1 MARAGDRGARWLAM
15 GCAMYRQSLRL
26 YPQPFYRQYADDLDA
41 DFEDATR
48 DALAEGGIGGL
59 LRAWRRAWSDLPISL
74 AREWCRT
81 PWPIVA
87 ILASLVA
94 GFVLLSSV
102 VRAYVPLQRYRA
114 RVASGVPPP
123 PDSPELLYLMLLM
136 VLIPVGS
143 ILVVSAVALMTMR
156 RRRGER
162 PRQPLRGS
170 DRRV

>member
-1 MARAGDRGARWLAM
+1 M
-15 GCAMYRQSLRL
+15 LRL
-26 YPQPFYRQYADDLDA
+26 YPQPFYGQYADDLEA
-41 DFEDATR
+41 DFEDASR
-48 DALAEGGIGGL
+48 DALAERGIFGL
-59 LRAWRRAWSDLPISL
+59 MWAWLRAWRDMPVSL
-74 AREWCRT
+74 VREWCRT
-81 PWPIVA
+81 PWPIVSMA
-87 ILASLVA
+87 AVLVA
-94 GFVLLSSV
+94 SFVLFSAI

-143 ILVVSAVALMTMR
+143 ILLVSAVVVMTMR

-162 PRQPLRGS
+162 PRPSLRGS